1 MKEFTIKIIPPSNRR
16 VWQVSVPVSL
26 FWTIL
31 VGVGLIILFSIV
43 DISGPVT
50 KAVLK
55 GRIALLKTRNTNL
68 KQNYVKLEEKL
79 GLFDGKLVE
88 LQEICDNVL
97 ILNSLPPIFQ
107 GKENL
112 SMGGIGLSEVDD
124 LSGVDESSMTND
136 FNIVFSQVELKLNL
150 LKSGFYRVVE
160 KMENSVQKWEHVP
173 TIWPA
178 DGWISS
184 TFGWRKSPFNGQREF
199 HTGLDIANMPST
211 PIKAAA
217 NGYVVFAGWFGVY
230 GNVVMIEHGFGY
242 ETRYGHMDAINVR
255 KGQYVSKG
263 QYLGTMG
270 DSGRSTGTHLH
281 YEVIHNSKLEDPMK
295 YLIPEENK
303 VLRGVTRLHGQ

>member
-1 MKEFTIKIIPPSNRR
+1 MKDFTVKIIPPSHRR
-16 VWQVSVPVSL
+16 VIQVALPSTL
-26 FWTIL
+26 FWFIAI
-31 VGVGLIILFSIV
+31 GVFLIVLLSLLNLA
-43 DISGPVT
+43 GPAANLSE
-50 KAVLK
+50 KAHV
-55 GRIALLKTRNTNL
+55 ALLKEKNTHL
-68 KQNYVKLEEKL
+68 KTHYRKLENKL
-79 GLFDGKLVE
+79 GDFDAKLVE

-97 ILNSLPPIFQ
+97 ILNSLPPLFQ

-112 SMGGIGLSEVDD
+112 SMGGIGLSDMSDV
-124 LSGVDESSMTND
+124 SQADESAMTHD
-136 FNIVFSQVELKLNL
+136 FNIVFSQVELKMNL
-150 LKSGFYRVVE
+150 VKTGFYRVIE

-178 DGWISS
+178 DGWVSS
-184 TFGWRKSPFNGQREF
+184 KFGWRKSPFNGQREF
-199 HTGLDIANMPST
+199 HTGLDIANMPAT

-217 NGYVVFAGWFGVY
+217 NGYVVYAGWFGVY

-242 ETRYGHMDAINVR
+242 ETRYGHMDSIHVR

-281 YEVIHNSKLEDPMK
+281 YEVIHNGKLDDPLK

-303 VLRGVTRLHGQ
+303 VLRGVSRIHGQ

>member
-16 VWQVSVPVSL
+16 VWQVSIPVSL

>member
-31 VGVGLIILFSIV
+31 VGVGLIILFSLV

-303 VLRGVTRLHGQ
+303 ILRGVTRLHGQ

>member
-79 GLFDGKLVE
+79 GLLDGKLVE

>member
-1 MKEFTIKIIPPSNRR
+1 MKDFTVKIIPPSHRR
-16 VWQVSVPVSL
+16 VIQVALPSAL
-26 FWTIL
+26 FWFIAI
-31 VGVGLIILFSIV
+31 GVFLIVLLSLLNLA
-43 DISGPVT
+43 GPAANLSE
-50 KAVLK
+50 KAHV
-55 GRIALLKTRNTNL
+55 ALLKEKNKHL
-68 KQNYVKLEEKL
+68 KTHYRKLENKL
-79 GLFDGKLVE
+79 GDFDAKLVE

-97 ILNSLPPIFQ
+97 ILNSLPPLFQ

-112 SMGGIGLSEVDD
+112 SMGGIGLSDMSDV
-124 LSGVDESSMTND
+124 SQADESAMTHD
-136 FNIVFSQVELKLNL
+136 FNIVFSQVELKMNL
-150 LKSGFYRVVE
+150 VKTGFYRVIE

-178 DGWISS
+178 DGWVSS
-184 TFGWRKSPFNGQREF
+184 KFGWRKSPFNGQREF
-199 HTGLDIANMPST
+199 HTGLDIANMPAT

-217 NGYVVFAGWFGVY
+217 NGYVVYAGWFGVY

-242 ETRYGHMDAINVR
+242 ETRYGHMDSIHVR

-281 YEVIHNSKLEDPMK
+281 YEVIHNGKLDDPLK

-303 VLRGVTRLHGQ
+303 VLRGVSRIHGQ